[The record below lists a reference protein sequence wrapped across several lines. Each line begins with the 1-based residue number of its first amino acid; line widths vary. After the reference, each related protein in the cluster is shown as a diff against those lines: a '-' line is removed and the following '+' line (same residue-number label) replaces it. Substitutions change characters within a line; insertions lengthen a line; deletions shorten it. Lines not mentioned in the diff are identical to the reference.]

1 MFLFYTPCFQGDKMG
16 TLVLDGLKKLHY
28 PLFYFQYPVRP
39 ASLTYDN
46 APHLATRMK
55 PVQQKVLEKLNVLQ
69 DSSFSAILLENY
81 LQSDLICL
89 LFQYLFNIPCYLS
102 YGITFHQKL
111 GS

>member
-1 MFLFYTPCFQGDKMG
+1 MKQRITVKDFTLSIFRFGETIKKWSFFDQLDNDCCCEFRLVLDLTHLGPMFLFYTPCFQGDKMG

-55 PVQQKVLEKLNVLQ
+55 PVQQKVL
-69 DSSFSAILLENY
+69 
-81 LQSDLICL
+81 
-89 LFQYLFNIPCYLS
+89 
-102 YGITFHQKL
+102 
-111 GS
+111 